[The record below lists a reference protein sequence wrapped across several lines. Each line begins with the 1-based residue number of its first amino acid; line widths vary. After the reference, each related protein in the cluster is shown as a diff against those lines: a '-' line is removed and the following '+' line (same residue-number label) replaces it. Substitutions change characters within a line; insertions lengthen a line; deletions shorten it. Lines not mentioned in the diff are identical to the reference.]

1 MEHLK
6 LYKQMQES
14 DPSIDARWVP
24 ELERLVGLCQKNY
37 KGNWQTMY
45 HEYVSAAVSKDTG
58 KHSPEQLRDM
68 RRDTALILVI
78 RQARG
83 ELHTESIRPVQKKVS
98 ELNLEDEIKGVRIG
112 PKEVGGSNEY
122 SLLLEVMREADETNL
137 PLEAYSSM
145 LFANKPARGLEL
157 PAWRRKVALVAH
169 AQKIASS
176 LGGTL
181 EYNPKNEGIYVTFR
195 EPYAEHGQGD

>member
-14 DPSIDARWVP
+14 DPSIDARWEP
-24 ELERLVGLCQKNY
+24 ELKRLVDICQKNY

-45 HEYVSAAVSKDTG
+45 HEYVSVAASKDTG

-83 ELHTESIRPVQKKVS
+83 DLNEHSTYPEQKKVS
-98 ELNLEDEIKGVRIG
+98 EVNLENKVNGIRIE
-112 PKEVGGSNEY
+112 PRQVGGEREY
-122 SLLLEVMREADETNL
+122 TLLREAL
-137 PLEAYSSM
+137 YEAHKAKLDITDYEVLLVAS
-145 LFANKPARGLEL
+145 KPKRGLGTQQWL
-157 PAWRRKVALVAH
+157 GKVAVVRLARRN
-169 AQKIASS
+169 AES
-176 LGGTL
+176 LGGKL
-181 EYNPKNEGIYVTFR
+181 EYHPQSEGLYVMFD
-195 EPYAEHGQGD
+195 PYAEHGQGD